1 MVLFE
6 DLLSAQDLREAA
18 NALVREFREQHD
30 LPPIHQLGLVV
41 ADVQLA
47 AQTLE
52 ARGMGPFFIT
62 HGAASMWREHG
73 EEHHFRGKMGL
84 AYHRGFELELLQPGE
99 GSNFY
104 RQSLDTVG
112 RIVVQHLGFSV
123 MDVDAWAN
131 RLTASSGYPI
141 WVRGRLQTARCAWT
155 SPTWTPPNRPAL
167 SSSSSPGASLAW
179 CSAHRLRSCTAS
191 VACRNGL
198 AKGVCLCRRK
208 RVDAANTLT
217 P

>member
-141 WVRGRLQTARCAWT
+141 WVRGRLQSGPLHVDFAYMDTIAQAGLIVEFISWRVFGVLF
-155 SPTWTPPNRPAL
+155 SPPAAIL
-167 SSSSSPGASLAW
+167 HSIG
-179 CSAHRLRSCTAS
+179 RLQKWSGKRSMP
-191 VACRNGL
+191 L
-198 AKGVCLCRRK
+198 
-208 RVDAANTLT
+208 
-217 P
+217 